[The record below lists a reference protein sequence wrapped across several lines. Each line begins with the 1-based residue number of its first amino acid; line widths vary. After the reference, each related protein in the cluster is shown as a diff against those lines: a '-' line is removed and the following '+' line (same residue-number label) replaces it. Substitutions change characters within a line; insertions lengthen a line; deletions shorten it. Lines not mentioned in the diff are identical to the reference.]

1 MPAIDWKSLARA
13 RGLELSESELTKLA
27 AVMDPLE
34 IAYESLA
41 AGLTPEVEP
50 ATTFGEEAIET
61 R

>member
-13 RGLELSESELTKLA
+13 RGLELSEPELAKLA

-34 IAYESLA
+34 IAYEA
-41 AGLTPEVEP
+41 LTANLGPDIEP
-50 ATTFGEEAIET
+50 ATTFGEEAIEA